1 MESFRTAKEAISRAY
16 TQPTG
21 GETSST
27 SYMSDKGLIS
37 RTHKGLQTL
46 DIMEI
51 KLPITKWANELNRV
65 FKNKEMQMANN
76 CFYKHSISL
85 SHQGHAS

>member
-27 SYMSDKGLIS
+27 SYMSDKGLIP
-37 RTHKGLQTL
+37 RTHKGLQTP
-46 DIMEI
+46 DIKEI
-51 KLPITKWANELNRV
+51 TLPITKWANELNRQFSKTKKHKWLITV
-65 FKNKEMQMANN
+65 FTSTQ
-76 CFYKHSISL
+76 YP
-85 SHQGHAS
+85 

>member
-1 MESFRTAKEAISRAY
+1 MDSRNMESFHTEEEAISRAY
-16 TQPTG
+16 RQPTG

-46 DIMEI
+46 NIKEI
-51 KLPITKWANELNRV
+51 KLPITKWANEGSRQFSKTKEHKWPITV
-65 FKNKEMQMANN
+65 FTSAQ
-76 CFYKHSISL
+76 YP
-85 SHQGHAS
+85 